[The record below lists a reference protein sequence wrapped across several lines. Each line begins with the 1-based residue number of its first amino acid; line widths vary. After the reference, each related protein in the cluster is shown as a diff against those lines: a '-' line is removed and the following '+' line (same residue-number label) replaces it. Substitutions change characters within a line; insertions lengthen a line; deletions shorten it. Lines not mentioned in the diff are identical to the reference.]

1 MPMNNL
7 SATQLP
13 KTKTN
18 PASNAAGHS
27 KPRLKKDGTPFKTP
41 VNNDKLL
48 KEGTYMTVA
57 SKRHPSREAK
67 VTLWEVWLHNWKGEV
82 THRGYDVRAETG
94 NWYYGPQAN
103 DKIGDKNSC
112 LAMATRRFENP
123 NAVTV
128 YAQR

>member
-1 MPMNNL
+1 MNNT

-18 PASNAAGHS
+18 PASNAVGHS
-27 KPRLKKDGTPFKTP
+27 KSRLKKNGEPFKTP

-48 KEGTYMTVA
+48 KSGTYMTVA
-57 SKRHPSREAK
+57 SKKHPSREDK
-67 VTLWEVWLHNWKGEV
+67 VTLWEVWLPNWKGEV
-82 THRGYDVRAETG
+82 THRDYEVRTERDG
-94 NWYYGPQAN
+94 WYYGPQAN